1 METIFNRGKAKRAIS
16 ESLAQEW
23 KLNMKLSK
31 REQNALVVISSH
43 PGKRAVFETYLSVN
57 PQMAE
62 KYLRFISENP
72 MARYVKWDAD
82 KGKFTE

>member
-1 METIFNRGKAKRAIS
+1 METIFNRGKAKKAIS

-31 REQNALVVISSH
+31 KEQKALIVISSH
-43 PGKRAVFETYLSVN
+43 PGKRSVFETYLSIN

-62 KYLRFISENP
+62 KYLKFISDNP

-82 KGKFTE
+82 RGKFTE